1 MCGFRVET
9 ATLALAE
16 ETLSALNNN
25 IQRTEKQKDHTPV
38 YYWIPAK
45 VLAQKIPGLVREFY
59 AHTHVKKKARQTES
73 PVCTL

>member
-1 MCGFRVET
+1 MCGFGVET
-9 ATLALAE
+9 AMLALAE
-16 ETLSALNNN
+16 ETLSALTND

-45 VLAQKIPGLVREFY
+45 VLAQKVPGLVHEFY
-59 AHTHVKKKARQTES
+59 AHMHVKKKACQTES